1 MIAPLAYTPFWNPLP
16 VWDYWYWLLIP
27 LSLGIS
33 IVYKSVKCHHMRQV
47 PREAAVIF
55 LTILV
60 GMTVA
65 AAALMGI
72 TRLLE
77 WR

>member
-1 MIAPLAYTPFWNPLP
+1 MSYTPFWNPLP
-16 VWDYWYWLLIP
+16 VWQYWYLLLIP

-33 IVYKSVKCHHMRQV
+33 IVYKCVKCHSMKSV

-55 LTILV
+55 MTIII
-60 GMTVA
+60 GMVLA
-65 AAALMGI
+65 AAALMGV

-77 WR
+77 QR